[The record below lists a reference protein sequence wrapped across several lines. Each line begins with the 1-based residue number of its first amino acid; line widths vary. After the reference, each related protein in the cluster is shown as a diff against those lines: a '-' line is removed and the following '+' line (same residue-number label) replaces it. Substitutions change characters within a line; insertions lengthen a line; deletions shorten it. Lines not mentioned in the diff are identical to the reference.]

1 MSIPSLIPGAIS
13 EDQRDMN
20 VKYLSKA
27 GKIIYK
33 VLGMDMDIDGTDIY
47 SAMLLF
53 FNALV
58 LRI

>member
-13 EDQRDMN
+13 EDERDMN

-33 VLGMDMDIDGTDIY
+33 VLGMFMDMDIDGTDILY
-47 SAMLLF
+47 TM
-53 FNALV
+53 
-58 LRI
+58 